1 MVNTTRSTLL
11 NTTAK
16 SQEEKN
22 KNPISNAWVLLWVS
36 LGVHF
41 LALCMSAVAFFAP
54 FWRIELNTWYRT
66 GLWGRCDGF
75 DWVCVWF
82 MERNY
87 AWERSLTGWHVA
99 AQVLY
104 AIGIGV
110 LFIAFCLGVG
120 QIIFR
125 CCKTTL
131 GLPSIIGLM
140 TLGAMLFEL
149 VSVMCFGI
157 GAYRD
162 FEVSI
167 NSWVGH
173 FDWAFYVAIAALFV
187 DTIAGLLFLAAG
199 SKFLEEM
206 KGYGDI
212 PYGVK

>member
-1 MVNTTRSTLL
+1 MVNTTRSTL
-11 NTTAK
+11 NTSGK

-22 KNPISNAWVLLWVS
+22 PISIAWVLLWVS
-36 LGVHF
+36 LAIHF
-41 LALCMSAVAFFAP
+41 FALFLSAVAFFAP
-54 FWRIELNTWYRT
+54 FWRVELNTWYRT

-87 AWERSLTGWHVA
+87 AWERSLPGWHVA
-99 AQVLY
+99 AQILY
-104 AIGIGV
+104 AIGLGV
-110 LFIAFCLGVG
+110 LLISFCLGVG
-120 QIIFR
+120 QIIFH
-125 CCKTTL
+125 CCKTIF
-131 GLPSIIGLM
+131 GLPMIIGLM
-140 TLGAMLFEL
+140 TLVAMLFQ
-149 VSVMCFGI
+149 VTSIMSFGI
-157 GAYRD
+157 GAYRE

-187 DTIAGLLFLAAG
+187 ETIGGLMFMAAG
-199 SKFLEEM
+199 SRFVAEM